1 MRMRPTKLQHGARRP
16 CWKTCEAPRL
26 FCGTRSLDLS
36 RVSRIHDTVRLRLHP
51 DMTGIPA
58 IFTEVYS
65 PLWNNATER
74 FDIGDLGA
82 ISPTGTEGDAVQ
94 LWSYGF
100 LAALDARTGQA
111 VAGGF

>member
-1 MRMRPTKLQHGARRP
+1 MTASQMQGPS
-16 CWKTCEAPRL
+16 
-26 FCGTRSLDLS
+26 SLTDCY
-36 RVSRIHDTVRLRLHP
+36 RFA
-51 DMTGIPA
+51 A

-65 PLWNNATER
+65 PLWNNATKK

-94 LWSYGF
+94 LWSYAF
-100 LAALDARTGQA
+100 LAALDPRTGKA